1 MRSNRGFVPH
11 WLMMM
16 MLIGAAIVIV
26 AAIVIP
32 ILLRMFA
39 K

>member
-11 WLMMM
+11 WFMML